1 MRPDTSHSRQSW
13 WLTALREAGLERL
26 TPHDLKHT
34 AASLAVSAGAN
45 VKALQRMLG
54 HKSASMT
61 LDTYA
66 DLFEDD
72 LSNVAERLNE
82 RVVADSGIT
91 QIVGKMWANG
101 PSA

>member
-1 MRPDTSHSRQSW
+1 M
-13 WLTALREAGLERL
+13 

-54 HKSASMT
+54 HKSAAMT

-72 LSNVAERLNE
+72 LGSVADRLNE
-82 RVVADSGIT
+82 RVMSESG
-91 QIVGKMWANG
+91 GSLWDD
-101 PSA
+101 

>member
-1 MRPDTSHSRQSW
+1 M
-13 WLTALREAGLERL
+13 

-54 HKSASMT
+54 HKSAAMT

-66 DLFEDD
+66 DLFDDD
-72 LSNVAERLNE
+72 LGSVADRLNE
-82 RVVADSGIT
+82 RVLAESG
-91 QIVGKMWANG
+91 GCLWSNRL
-101 PSA
+101 

>member
-1 MRPDTSHSRQSW
+1 
-13 WLTALREAGLERL
+13 
-26 TPHDLKHT
+26 LKHT

-54 HKSASMT
+54 HKSAAMT

-72 LSNVAERLNE
+72 LNAVAERLNE
-82 RVVADSGIT
+82 RVMADVDERLRRGISE
-91 QIVGKMWANG
+91 V
-101 PSA
+101 SDLRR